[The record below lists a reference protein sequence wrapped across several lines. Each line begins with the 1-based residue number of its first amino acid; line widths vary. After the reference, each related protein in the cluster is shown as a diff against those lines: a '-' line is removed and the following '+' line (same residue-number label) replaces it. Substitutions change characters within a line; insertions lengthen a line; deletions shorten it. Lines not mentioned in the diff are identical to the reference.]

1 MQKELQLTI
10 YHYTNLKYIVMNQ
23 IIPIRLSTEQKENLT
38 NYANRNHLK
47 LSTWIRQTILK
58 TVENE

>member
-1 MQKELQLTI
+1 
-10 YHYTNLKYIVMNQ
+10 MNQ